1 MMMKGAVTVKVL
13 MNPRLKKEKGSQ
25 PANAMRRC
33 GSEAD
38 NAPLPV
44 TQKPIMIR

>member
-13 MNPRLKKEKGSQ
+13 MNLPLKKGKGSQ

-44 TQKPIMIR
+44 THKQTMIR